1 MPSKKKT
8 RLLFEVP
15 AETGPGA
22 QSGWVYRSEPVR
34 EESPRSESAEDAAD
48 SDIFGMSA
56 ETMALSIAA
65 IAQVFALSITLATIP
80 LSIALRALGAL
91 AQRRDAIK

>member
-22 QSGWVYRSEPVR
+22 QSGWVYRSEPDR
-34 EESPRSESAEDAAD
+34 GESPRFESAEDAAD

-56 ETMALSIAA
+56 ETVALSMAA
-65 IAQVFALSITLATIP
+65 MAQVFALSITLAAIP
-80 LSIALRALGAL
+80 LSIALRALRTL
-91 AQRRDAIK
+91 ARERDAIK

>member
-22 QSGWVYRSEPVR
+22 QSGWVYRSETDR
-34 EESPRSESAEDAAD
+34 EESPGFESAEDAEELD
-48 SDIFGMSA
+48 VFGMSA
-56 ETMALSIAA
+56 ETVALSMAA
-65 IAQVFALSITLATIP
+65 MAQIFALSITLAAIP
-80 LSIALRALGAL
+80 VSIALRALRTL
-91 AQRRDAIK
+91 ARERDALK